1 MDRIAPPPVI
11 IALTA
16 DGMRLA
22 ERFLSALPAG
32 TDIHGYRPRC
42 GEAPVLSD
50 FVLFDNVMDHI
61 ASVFLSGRPL
71 IGICSSGILI
81 RSVAPYL
88 NSKHEDASVIA
99 VSDDGSSV
107 IPLLGSHHG
116 GSDIARKVALCLD
129 AHLGLT
135 TAGDV
140 RLPIQLDMPPYGYQ
154 LNAECDVKAAMAALL
169 AGGGAAC
176 TAHAYPDMQD
186 WLSPLPDGQQ
196 VRVSVTTAAI
206 SPAQD
211 QLVYHPKQ
219 LVLGI
224 GCARGYS
231 AEAGEAFVLQQ
242 LAEAGIAHE
251 AIAAIASVDLK
262 ADEPALLR
270 VADVIGCPIRV
281 FTPAELEEETARL
294 SAPSQI
300 VFDEIGCHGVAE
312 AAALRLAG
320 PAALL
325 VVPKQKADNLTLAIA
340 DAGAP
345 IPSLSGRKP
354 GRVSLVGIG
363 PGAQSWRTPEASR
376 LISEAD
382 ILIGYR
388 LYLDLLGPLVQGK
401 ECREFALGEEE
412 LRCRVALEEAAKGQ
426 DVALICSGDAG
437 IYAMGALVFEL
448 LDRGDAVKGVSHA
461 ARRVQVITAPGIS
474 AMQAAAARSGAL
486 LGHDFCCISLSDLLT
501 PWEQIETRLH
511 GAGAGDF
518 VVAFYNPVSM
528 RRRSQL
534 MRAREILL
542 SYRGPST
549 PVLLASN
556 LGRPQEKLTYRTLE
570 TLDSA
575 EVDMLTVV
583 MVGSSQSR
591 HINLGRADAVYTPR
605 GYAAKSQTDATHKK

>member
-1 MDRIAPPPVI
+1 MDRITPLPVI

-16 DGMRLA
+16 DGVRLA

-42 GEAPVLSD
+42 GDAP
-50 FVLFDNVMDHI
+50 VLFDNVMDHI

-88 NSKHEDASVIA
+88 TNKHEDASVIA

-107 IPLLGSHHG
+107 VPLLGSHHG
-116 GSDIARKVALCLD
+116 GSEIARMVALHLG
-129 AHLGLT
+129 AHLGIT

-140 RLPIQLDMPPYGYQ
+140 RLPVQLDMPPDGYQ
-154 LNAECDVKAAMAALL
+154 LNVDSDVKAAMAALL
-169 AGGGAAC
+169 AGGGISCAAH
-176 TAHAYPDMQD
+176 TYPDMQE
-186 WLSPLPDGQQ
+186 WLSALPYGQE
-196 VRVSVTTAAI
+196 VRMSVTIAAT
-206 SPAQD
+206 SPAHN

-231 AEAGEAFVLQQ
+231 ADAGESFVLQQ
-242 LAEAGIAHE
+242 LAEVGIAYN
-251 AIAAIASVDLK
+251 AIAAIASVDVK

-270 VADVIGCPIRV
+270 VAAIIGCPIRV
-281 FTPAELEEETARL
+281 FTPAELEEETGRL
-294 SAPSQI
+294 SAPSKI

-320 PAALL
+320 PTASLFL
-325 VVPKQKADNLTLAIA
+325 PKQKADNLTLAIA

-345 IPSLSGRKP
+345 ITSLSGRKP

-401 ECREFALGEEE
+401 DCREFALGEEE
-412 LRCRVALEEAAKGQ
+412 LRCRVALEEAARGY

-448 LDRGDAVKGVSHA
+448 LDRGDDTTGVSRA
-461 ARRVQVITAPGIS
+461 ARRVQVTTAPGIS

-511 GAGAGDF
+511 GAGSGDF

-528 RRRSQL
+528 RRQSQL

-542 SYRGPST
+542 SYRAAST

-591 HINLGRADAVYTPR
+591 HIDLGRAEAVYTPR
-605 GYAAKSQTDATHKK
+605 GYAAKSQTDTTAET